1 MMTARWGREEAGR
14 QARRRASATRTA
26 QTTFIAE
33 LWHFLRENKKWW
45 LLPMVAAL
53 LLVGALIVLGGT
65 SSAPFVYRLF

>member
-1 MMTARWGREEAGR
+1 MTADWKEQKPAETREDV
-14 QARRRASATRTA
+14 RRDAVP
-26 QTTFIAE
+26 QTTFVAE

>member
-1 MMTARWGREEAGR
+1 MMTGNGDGKKQPADKHEGV
-14 QARRRASATRTA
+14 RRDSAP
-26 QTTFIAE
+26 QPTFIAE
-33 LWHFLRENKKWW
+33 LWQFLRENKKWW

>member
-1 MMTARWGREEAGR
+1 MMTANAAEKKPADKGDGV
-14 QARRRASATRTA
+14 RRDADP
-26 QTTFIAE
+26 QPPFVAE

-65 SSAPFVYRLF
+65 SSVPFVYRLF

>member
-1 MMTARWGREEAGR
+1 MTANGDEKKPADKRER
-14 QARRRASATRTA
+14 MRRDSDP
-26 QTTFIAE
+26 QTTFIAD
-33 LWHFLRENKKWW
+33 LWLFLRENKKWW

>member
-1 MMTARWGREEAGR
+1 MMTANAAEKKPADKGEGVRRDSDP
-14 QARRRASATRTA
+14 QA
-26 QTTFIAE
+26 TFSAE

>member
-1 MMTARWGREEAGR
+1 MHRTKEQKPAETREGGHREPDP
-14 QARRRASATRTA
+14 
-26 QTTFIAE
+26 QTTFVAE

-53 LLVGALIVLGGT
+53 LLIGALIVLGGT